1 MIALL
6 ASLEA
11 LLGII
16 TACSPMFKIVFI
28 TGWNSLPKRSR
39 ERISNYTSAAGSIL
53 AHTSQRLHLPSIPSV
68 SFSWF
73 STHSREEGEY
83 EKQSSGV
90 RKSVD
95 VEEFDVREKG
105 SGKIHVREEFDVESV
120 RSGF

>member
-1 MIALL
+1 M
-6 ASLEA
+6 
-11 LLGII
+11 
-16 TACSPMFKIVFI
+16 
-28 TGWNSLPKRSR
+28 
-39 ERISNYTSAAGSIL
+39 
-53 AHTSQRLHLPSIPSV
+53 

-83 EKQSSGV
+83 GKQTSGATSGL

-95 VEEFDVREKG
+95 MEEFDVREKG